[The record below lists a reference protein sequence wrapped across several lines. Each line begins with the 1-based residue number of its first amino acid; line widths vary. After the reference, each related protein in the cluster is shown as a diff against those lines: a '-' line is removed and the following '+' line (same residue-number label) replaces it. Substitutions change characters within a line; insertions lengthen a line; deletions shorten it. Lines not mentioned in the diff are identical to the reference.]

1 LRRLRRE
8 EVVNNMPEELRMMA
22 EALIHSATKHGF
34 AFVGTLF
41 KDDETAPVI
50 AVIRNTKEKN
60 PAEVFRAIANIID
73 DKVTAGEVVEH
84 RVSPLA

>member
-1 LRRLRRE
+1 
-8 EVVNNMPEELRMMA
+8 VNNIPEELRMMA

-84 RVSPLA
+84 LVSPLA